1 MYPMAEAAL
10 DVDFYESS
18 TDGPT
23 LRMAGTSGGMKIL
36 RDVCEAL
43 AGGRSSVGLSDLD
56 GVSLSKT
63 VESVEF
69 HLGGTDG
76 LCRQTGDPPAFVF
89 DGDRVQW
96 EGRVL
101 LLDPLVEPGRSDT
114 FQFLEPNV
122 EEGICVEAAVT
133 R

>member
-1 MYPMAEAAL
+1 MAAMAEASL
-10 DVDFYESS
+10 NVDFYESS

-23 LRMAGTSGGMKIL
+23 LRMAGTTGGIEIL
-36 RDVCEAL
+36 RDACEAL
-43 AGGRSSVGLSDLD
+43 AGGRSSVRVSDLD
-56 GVSLSKT
+56 GVSPSKN

-69 HLGGTDG
+69 RLGAKDG

-96 EGRVL
+96 EERVL
-101 LLDPLVEPGRSDT
+101 LLDLLVEPGRPDT